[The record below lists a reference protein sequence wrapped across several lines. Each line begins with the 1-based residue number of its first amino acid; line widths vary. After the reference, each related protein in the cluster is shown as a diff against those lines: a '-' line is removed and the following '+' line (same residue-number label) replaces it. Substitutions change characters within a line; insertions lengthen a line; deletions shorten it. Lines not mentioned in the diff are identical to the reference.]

1 MYVVMKDGTYF
12 TGAVVQN
19 RQVDL
24 LWTRHIAGA
33 KVWQA
38 KRAWAQQAAARWG
51 GEVAEIQETALA
63 RRRSLVRPRR

>member
-1 MYVVMKDGTYF
+1 MYVVMKDDKYF

-33 KVWQA
+33 KVWHA
-38 KRAWAQQAAARWG
+38 KRAWAQQAASKWG
-51 GEVAEIQETALA
+51 GAVVAINDEDPV